1 MCVCVCVYER
11 KGGQAIDSTQNI
23 SPQTQGHTTIPTKH
37 THTLLPCRHPPT
49 IHTHTPSHH
58 THLSLMIPSVP
69 PVVQHT
75 VTLTT
80 QVPTL
85 VTQDQRLRLSVVMV
99 ITERLVE
106 GTNDS
111 VTSESLLTT
120 SFPGHMNRVSFPGV
134 AWESCKWA
142 STYLGLW
149 FSILTQPLSR
159 GESFSVLLINY
170 TQGSKTQ
177 P

>member
-1 MCVCVCVYER
+1 M
-11 KGGQAIDSTQNI
+11 
-23 SPQTQGHTTIPTKH
+23 QTPSHHT
-37 THTLLPCRHPPT
+37 
-49 IHTHTPSHH
+49 HTHTPSHH